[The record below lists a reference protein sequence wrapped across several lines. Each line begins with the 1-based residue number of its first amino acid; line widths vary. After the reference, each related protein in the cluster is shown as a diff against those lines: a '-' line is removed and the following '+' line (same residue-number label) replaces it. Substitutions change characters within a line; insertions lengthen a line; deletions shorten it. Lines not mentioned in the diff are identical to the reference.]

1 MASGGQARK
10 VRSHAGSDVV
20 ERVAK
25 LNAKLA
31 SEEGGDESVLK
42 SLRQLQSVRMTFEA
56 LEATKVGRAVNAL
69 RKSAPSEQARH
80 LAAEL
85 YRRWKALANEHFATL
100 QRARAA
106 AAEAAAPKVVVDG
119 SDVAC
124 PPPPVV
130 AKEKEKQQLVTA
142 GAAANGSTSAA
153 VAEVVAMPPAV
164 VKKQRNI
171 LRLVI
176 KKPSGGNGSNVRQPS
191 AAVSQATTAS
201 HQGRPAVASKRV
213 SEATKSTASLAKQ
226 QGKPPPPTAVTKLP
240 PPTALTKPSGSGAC
254 KRKGAPAAGMDEAR
268 LAKARKKLH
277 EGYKEASTAKEKRK
291 IQVIEATSAKGWRA
305 PVSSCTTMSSR
316 GK

>member
-1 MASGGQARK
+1 
-10 VRSHAGSDVV
+10 
-20 ERVAK
+20 
-25 LNAKLA
+25 
-31 SEEGGDESVLK
+31 
-42 SLRQLQSVRMTFEA
+42 MTFEA

-85 YRRWKALANEHFATL
+85 YRRWKALADEHFATR
-100 QRARAA
+100 QRARVAAA

-119 SDVAC
+119 SDIARP
-124 PPPPVV
+124 PPPPVE
-130 AKEKEKQQLVTA
+130 AKEKMQQQPAA

-153 VAEVVAMPPAV
+153 VAEAAMMPPAV

-191 AAVSQATTAS
+191 AVSHATTATAS

-213 SEATKSTASLAKQ
+213 SQATKSTASMAKQ
-226 QGKPPPPTAVTKLP
+226 QAKPPPKTALITKLP
-240 PPTALTKPSGSGAC
+240 PPKTAVTKPSGPGAC

-268 LAKARKKLH
+268 LAKAKKKLR

-291 IQVIEATSAKGWRA
+291 IQVIEATPANGRPA
-305 PVSSCTTMSSR
+305 PVSSCTTMSSSR

>member
-85 YRRWKALANEHFATL
+85 YRRWKALADEHFATR
-100 QRARAA
+100 QRARVAAA

-119 SDVAC
+119 SDIARP
-124 PPPPVV
+124 PPPPVE
-130 AKEKEKQQLVTA
+130 AKEKMQQQPAA
-142 GAAANGSTSAA
+142 GAAANGRQE
-153 VAEVVAMPPAV
+153 AEEH
-164 VKKQRNI
+164 
-171 LRLVI
+171 
-176 KKPSGGNGSNVRQPS
+176 
-191 AAVSQATTAS
+191 T
-201 HQGRPAVASKRV
+201 
-213 SEATKSTASLAKQ
+213 
-226 QGKPPPPTAVTKLP
+226 
-240 PPTALTKPSGSGAC
+240 
-254 KRKGAPAAGMDEAR
+254 AAGHQEA
-268 LAKARKKLH
+268 
-277 EGYKEASTAKEKRK
+277 E
-291 IQVIEATSAKGWRA
+291 WR
-305 PVSSCTTMSSR
+305 
-316 GK
+316 

>member
-1 MASGGQARK
+1 
-10 VRSHAGSDVV
+10 
-20 ERVAK
+20 
-25 LNAKLA
+25 
-31 SEEGGDESVLK
+31 
-42 SLRQLQSVRMTFEA
+42 MTFEA

-85 YRRWKALANEHFATL
+85 YRRWKALADEHFAAR

-106 AAEAAAPKVVVDG
+106 AAAAAPKVVVDG
-119 SDVAC
+119 SVVAR
-124 PPPPVV
+124 PPPLPVE
-130 AKEKEKQQLVTA
+130 AKEKMQQQPAA

-176 KKPSGGNGSNVRQPS
+176 KKPSGGNGSNIRQPS

-201 HQGRPAVASKRV
+201 HQGRPAVASKCV
-213 SEATKSTASLAKQ
+213 SQATKSTASLAKQ
-226 QGKPPPPTAVTKLP
+226 QAKPPSKTVLITKLPPPTAVTK
-240 PPTALTKPSGSGAC
+240 PSGPGAC

-268 LAKARKKLH
+268 LAKAKKKLR

-291 IQVIEATSAKGWRA
+291 IQVIEATPAKGRTA
-305 PVSSCTTMSSR
+305 PVSYCTTMSSR